1 MTILSSGLIGGLLAT
16 AILALAREHLANWL
30 VTLGVTLLSLG
41 AATFLFYIYFFV
53 GSSLPD
59 AALQMRYC
67 LGLAIAFLIG
77 AIVIPVWS
85 FLVERAREAD

>member
-16 AILALAREHLANWL
+16 IILAVARDNLANWL
-30 VTLGVTLLSLG
+30 VTLGVTLLCLG

-53 GSSLPD
+53 GSSRPD

-67 LGLAIAFLIG
+67 LGLAITFLVFG
-77 AIVIPVWS
+77 LVIPVCS
-85 FLVERAREAD
+85 FLVERTRETD